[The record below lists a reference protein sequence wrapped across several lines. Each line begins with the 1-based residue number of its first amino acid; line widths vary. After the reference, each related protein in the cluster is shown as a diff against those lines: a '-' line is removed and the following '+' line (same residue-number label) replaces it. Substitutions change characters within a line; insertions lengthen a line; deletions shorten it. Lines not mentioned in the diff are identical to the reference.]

1 MNRYSWPR
9 RGGGVGVGGF
19 TTAGVEL
26 DVLSTTVLLL
36 APSGLLVGSNKVL
49 FSITYFSVLSFE
61 L

>member
-1 MNRYSWPR
+1 MGR
-9 RGGGVGVGGF
+9 F
-19 TTAGVEL
+19 TIAGVEL

-36 APSGLLVGSNKVL
+36 APSGLLVGSDKVL